1 MGTQPIQVLLV
12 DDHAMV
18 RKGMKALLNEYEGI
32 SVVGEATNGLKA
44 LELVERLKPD
54 VVLMDL
60 LMPGMDGIEAI
71 KRILA
76 IQPHQRILVLTG
88 YLRDDKLISAI
99 EAGALGYLLKDAQPE
114 ELVQSVR
121 DAYK

>member
-88 YLRDDKLISAI
+88 YLRDDKLIPAI